1 MGMQGGLLA
10 LSGLAFVLGMRHGLD
25 ADHLATIDGF
35 VRRQPDPR
43 LARLSGMLFSLGHG
57 MVVMLVAA
65 IAAILTGA
73 HDLPSWLEVFGTSVS
88 IGFLLLL
95 GGLNLHQVWT
105 TPAGQAVAP
114 LGLRSRWFDRTSS
127 SPAMVVAVGALFAL
141 SFDTLSQAVLFSLA
155 ASGQGGL
162 AAALLLAGLFMLGM
176 MTTDALNGAWVA
188 WLVRRADARAAL
200 ASRVMGMAVGLS
212 SLGIALFGIA
222 RLGGLSWPQA
232 EEVGIWCSASVV
244 LLLLAAYTLAMRVGS
259 RAQLVSDR

>member
-1 MGMQGGLLA
+1 MEMQGGLLA
-10 LSGLAFVLGMRHGLD
+10 LSGLVFMLGMRHGLD

-57 MVVMLVAA
+57 MVVMLVAGV
-65 IAAILTGA
+65 AAILTGS

-95 GGLNLHQVWT
+95 GGLNLHQVLT
-105 TPAGQAVAP
+105 TPTGQAVVP
-114 LGLRSRWFDRTSS
+114 LGLRSRWFERTSS

-162 AAALLLAGLFMLGM
+162 SAALLLASLFMLGM
-176 MTTDALNGAWVA
+176 MATDALNGAWVA
-188 WLVRRADARAAL
+188 WLVRRADARAAM
-200 ASRVMGMAVGLS
+200 ASRVMGLAVGVS
-212 SLGIALFGIA
+212 SLGVALFGIA
-222 RLGGLSWPQA
+222 RLSDLSLLQA
-232 EEVGIWCSASVV
+232 EDVGIWCSAGVI
-244 LLLLAAYTLAMRVGS
+244 LLLLAAYTLVMRSGN
-259 RAQLVSDR
+259 RAHLVTNR